1 MSHLK
6 FACLLC
12 NYLCVG
18 GLNWDGGPYSGNR
31 LQQAVGCDARA
42 AFCFVAR
49 QAPVGFEGQAMAE
62 GATSWFDRARRLGRS
77 DLATQAAVLG
87 PVVVIAGLTAW
98 TMLSTPISARG
109 QAADQNAI
117 TMPSPAPQQ
126 NASLDAAPTASP
138 SVAPTEPP
146 AVNGL
151 KISSQSW
158 RRGGLGSNALVTF
171 TLRNDNN
178 YAVKDIEI
186 ACAFSRQDGSH
197 LTDRKRV
204 IPDAVVNMKSRK
216 TFARMHVGFVN
227 IYANKAKCAPIAAS
241 RI

>member
-1 MSHLK
+1 M
-6 FACLLC
+6 
-12 NYLCVG
+12 
-18 GLNWDGGPYSGNR
+18 
-31 LQQAVGCDARA
+31 
-42 AFCFVAR
+42 
-49 QAPVGFEGQAMAE
+49 ME

-77 DLATQAAVLG
+77 HLATQAAVLL
-87 PVVVIAGLTAW
+87 PVVVIAGLTGWA
-98 TMLSTPISARG
+98 MLSTPTSARSQATSQDEATPT
-109 QAADQNAI
+109 QAAPQRRAALE
-117 TMPSPAPQQ
+117 TAPA
-126 NASLDAAPTASP
+126 ASP
-138 SVAPTEPP
+138 SATPTDPP
-146 AVNGL
+146 AVSGL

-204 IPDAVVNMKSRK
+204 IPGAAVNTKSRK
-216 TFARMHVGFVN
+216 TFAQVHIGFVN
-227 IYANKAKCAPIAAS
+227 IYANKAKCVPIAAN

>member
-1 MSHLK
+1 MM
-6 FACLLC
+6 
-12 NYLCVG
+12 
-18 GLNWDGGPYSGNR
+18 D
-31 LQQAVGCDARA
+31 
-42 AFCFVAR
+42 
-49 QAPVGFEGQAMAE
+49 
-62 GATSWFDRARRLGRS
+62 GATSWFDRAGRLGRS
-77 DLATQAAVLG
+77 HLATQAAVLL
-87 PVVVIAGLTAW
+87 PVVAIAGLTGW
-98 TMLSTPISARG
+98 TMLSTPTSARSQTG
-109 QAADQNAI
+109 NQDTTASQGGA
-117 TMPSPAPQQ
+117 APQQ
-126 NASLDAAPTASP
+126 NAALETVPAASP
-138 SVAPTEPP
+138 GVAPTDPP
-146 AVNGL
+146 AINGL

-204 IPDAVVNMKSRK
+204 IPDAVVQMKGRK
-216 TFARMHVGFVN
+216 TFAHMHIGFVN